1 MSAGGDQFTT
11 SHPPQTVAKQVRRHS
26 ATNIVLAVA
35 LLALTLGA
43 YLIGAVFDVLSLAI
57 RDGYGDPLYNPTAL
71 IGGGAALA
79 LLALVGA
86 ALTVLLIAQ
95 RRRAWPA
102 ALVTFL
108 VVVVGW
114 IVVFVLFAFSFA

>member
-1 MSAGGDQFTT
+1 VTGTGQYTT

-26 ATNIVLAVA
+26 AGNIALAVV
-35 LLALTLGA
+35 LLGLTLGA
-43 YLIGAVFDVLSLAI
+43 YLIGAVFDILSLAI
-57 RDGYGDPLYNPTAL
+57 RGGDGEALYNPTAL

-79 LLALVGA
+79 LVALVGA
-86 ALTVLLIAQ
+86 AVTVLLIAQ

-114 IVVFVLFAFSFA
+114 VVVFVLFAFSFA